1 MFAAVGAKEL
11 RERFEPAIADSK
23 QLKAPAAERR
33 H

>member
-11 RERFEPAIADSK
+11 RERFEPADSK